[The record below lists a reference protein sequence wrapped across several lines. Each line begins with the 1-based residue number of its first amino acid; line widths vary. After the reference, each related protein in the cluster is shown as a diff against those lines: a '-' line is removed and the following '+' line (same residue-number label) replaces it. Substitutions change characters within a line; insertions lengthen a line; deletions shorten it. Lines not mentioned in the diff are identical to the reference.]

1 MLLKAS
7 QSVSRFRLA
16 DLSFFSFPGWR
27 ETLSSRLEERHFSD
41 EGPVKVERSG
51 FVDPWHLSTVT
62 FEDSSRWR
70 FDPYLVIGYRIDRRT
85 VPANLF
91 NSVLQSKIA
100 KWCAEHSVERAPA
113 SVRAEM
119 KESLKEEWIRRA
131 LPKVKHLQLSIST
144 SSGDVYLFGSCS
156 ESDSDRIRRSLFEI
170 FGSKTTPWIQSIGPE
185 VQAQIDSIKYPLF
198 ESEGA
203 SDA

>member
-1 MLLKAS
+1 MLLKAN
-7 QSVSRFRLA
+7 QAVSRFRLV
-16 DLSFFSFPGWR
+16 DLSFFSSAGWR
-27 ETLSSRLEERHFSD
+27 EVLASSLEERHFSD

-91 NSVLQSKIA
+91 NSVLQSKIS
-100 KWCAEHSVERAPA
+100 KWCAEHQAERVPA
-113 SVRAEM
+113 AVRSEM
-119 KESLKEEWIRRA
+119 KEALKEEWIRRA
-131 LPKVKHLQLSIST
+131 LPKVKHLQISIDT

-170 FGSKTTPWIQSIGPE
+170 FSSKTTPWLADVQPQIEAIQTPM
-185 VQAQIDSIKYPLF
+185 F
-198 ESEGA
+198 EFEGEE
-203 SDA
+203 